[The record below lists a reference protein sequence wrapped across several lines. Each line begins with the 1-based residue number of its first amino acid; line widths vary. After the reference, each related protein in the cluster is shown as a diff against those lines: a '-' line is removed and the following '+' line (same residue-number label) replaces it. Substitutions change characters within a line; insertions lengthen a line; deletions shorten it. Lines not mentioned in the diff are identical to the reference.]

1 MKGFE
6 QAQKLGNQVL
16 ANPSLLN
23 QLDEDTLIKFVISL
37 SKYDKPLACKVFD
50 LRSADISAQNKILF
64 WEAVGLLLEVDY
76 SLAG

>member
-23 QLDEDTLIKFVISL
+23 QLDE
-37 SKYDKPLACKVFD
+37 
-50 LRSADISAQNKILF
+50 
-64 WEAVGLLLEVDY
+64 ELLL
-76 SLAG
+76 SLLLAYLNMISH